1 MSSPMK
7 RSALV
12 IIHRVYVQTFI
23 KEEGQG
29 DGLVTLGS
37 YMEHIEALFVFGM
50 NVSAMLDKESD
61 KAHVSVVNC
70 EMQSCEAVRV
80 TCLPTQP
87 VLEF

>member
-50 NVSAMLDKESD
+50 NICAMLDK
-61 KAHVSVVNC
+61 
-70 EMQSCEAVRV
+70 
-80 TCLPTQP
+80 
-87 VLEF
+87 